1 MRFGLREL
9 IFMLVL
15 LAVPAGAYYFVF
27 RAQQDDIRTIEQ
39 RNAMMLE
46 KLQRLRDV
54 TARVPDIQTEIDRGQ
69 QAIELVEAK
78 LPAQQDVEQVLEQV
92 WQLAERNSQKVRSV
106 KTQSAVPA
114 ASYMELSID
123 VVMEGQFNGFY
134 QFLLELEE
142 LPRITRIH
150 DMELVRAGFAESGGR
165 SNKRKRTQTSMS
177 SASADELP
185 PGTMRAEF
193 TLSIYFERSD
203 NFNDMEPAS

>member
-27 RAQQDDIRTIEQ
+27 RTQQDDIRAIEQ
-39 RNAMMLE
+39 RNTMMLE

-106 KTQSAVPA
+106 KTQTAVPA

-150 DMELVRAGFAESGGR
+150 SMELVRAGFAESGGR
-165 SNKRKRTQTSMS
+165 GNKRKRAQTST
-177 SASADELP
+177 ASADELP